1 MIKRYANL
9 LDWYLEV
16 EERLAFEEF
25 ENINQIVSIHQ
36 HQPLYQ
42 RINSSNIE
50 RTLKLINKN
59 MIKCTKS
66 QELEQIIE
74 KINSELDYTRRGQVA
89 LTGTIDKWTLKFNDL
104 NKEAEYQENKNQR
117 EIVYIRKQMMTF
129 VATTLLF
136 GSFGLVLRITLNY
149 TNVGTIYYF
158 VLSALT
164 LATNVA
170 LPYLRHH
177 LSRVL
182 LAYTVVVIA
191 CYTVYTSESE
201 SLQPVGLIF
210 VLALVAGL
218 NHSYVYPTIVMIML
232 SVLMFIFF
240 SFVGDTYTESTSTVS
255 GYRSGMWVL
264 TGLCWSSYVYFQELE
279 KKI

>member
-1 MIKRYANL
+1 MLMLRNFVTEIGQKLVIRPYADL
-9 LDWYLEV
+9 LDWYQEV

-42 RINSSNIE
+42 KINSSNIE

-66 QELEQIIE
+66 QELEQILE
-74 KINSELDYTRRGQVA
+74 KINTELDYTRRGQVA
-89 LTGTIDKWTLKFNDL
+89 LTGTIDKVTLGFNDL

-117 EIVYIRKQMMTF
+117 EIVYIRKQMMAF

-136 GSFGLVLRITLNY
+136 ALLGLVLRFTVNF

-158 VLSALT
+158 VLSAFTLT
-164 LATNVA
+164 TNLA

-177 LSRVL
+177 LSKVL
-182 LAYTVVVIA
+182 LAYTIIVIA

-201 SLQPVGLIF
+201 SLQPCGLIF

-218 NHSYVYPTIVMIML
+218 NHSYVYPTIAVIML

-240 SFVGDTYTESTSTVS
+240 SFAGDTYTE
-255 GYRSGMWVL
+255 
-264 TGLCWSSYVYFQELE
+264 
-279 KKI
+279 